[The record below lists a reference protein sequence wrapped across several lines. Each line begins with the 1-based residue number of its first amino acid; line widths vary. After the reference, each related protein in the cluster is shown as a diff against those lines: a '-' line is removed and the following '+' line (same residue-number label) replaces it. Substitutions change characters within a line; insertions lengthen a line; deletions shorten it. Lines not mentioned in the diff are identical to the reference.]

1 MFTPLRH
8 RPPVPPRH
16 ALLLPSTSPVYAACA
31 VLHTSR
37 VLTGRDAAVLLE
49 LALAQHGR
57 QIVAHGPEVC
67 LVRSGQALS
76 AATETACEKIQHWR
90 T

>member
-1 MFTPLRH
+1 
-8 RPPVPPRH
+8 
-16 ALLLPSTSPVYAACA
+16 
-31 VLHTSR
+31 LHTR
-37 VLTGRDAAVLLE
+37 CVLTGRDAAVLLE

-76 AATETACEKIQHWR
+76 AATEAACERRQYWR